1 MNCESTRGDFRWN
14 ITFDCAKLGV
24 LTNDTNGGVQVLSD
38 IEDAIVCPNPQ
49 GPTDPHSYAS
59 VNKRLEAKE
68 LYPGVEYVP
77 ARPIMLSARPQKA
90 SVFSISQGS
99 ELNLYIEEVGDRNS
113 QSSWS
118 GVHSASSMY
127 VTLFDGTSFNEF
139 GETKA
144 PSYNQVSAE

>member
-1 MNCESTRGDFRWN
+1 MIRSVVPILRAPPIHIPTPVSTNAWRPKN
-14 ITFDCAKLGV
+14 KLLLG
-24 LTNDTNGGVQVLSD
+24 LALGNS
-38 IEDAIVCPNPQ
+38 
-49 GPTDPHSYAS
+49 TD
-59 VNKRLEAKE
+59 
-68 LYPGVEYVP
+68 YVP

-99 ELNLYIEEVGDRNS
+99 ELNLYMEEVGDRNS
-113 QSSWS
+113 QSSW

-127 VTLFDGTSFNEF
+127 VTLLDGTSFNEF

>member
-1 MNCESTRGDFRWN
+1 M
-14 ITFDCAKLGV
+14 
-24 LTNDTNGGVQVLSD
+24 QVLSD
-38 IEDAIVCPNPQ
+38 IDDTLVCPNPQ
-49 GPTDPHSYAS
+49 GPTDPHSYIS
-59 VNKRLEAKE
+59 VDKRVEAKE

-99 ELNLYIEEVGDRNS
+99 ELNLYMEEVGDRNS
-113 QSSWS
+113 QSSW

-139 GETKA
+139 G
-144 PSYNQVSAE
+144 